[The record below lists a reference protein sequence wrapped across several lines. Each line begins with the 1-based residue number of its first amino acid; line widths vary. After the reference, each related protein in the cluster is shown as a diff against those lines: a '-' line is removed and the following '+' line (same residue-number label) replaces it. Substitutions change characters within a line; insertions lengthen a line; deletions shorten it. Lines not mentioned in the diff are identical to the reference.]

1 MSGWIIAHRPHV
13 VGAIRV
19 ALGLAGVLAILGA
32 LSLVAGCSAGPQLPV
47 TATPQNT
54 SCNYTI
60 TIGAIPSDDASIV
73 APSGTDGT
81 AGVIVSDNDCSI
93 DRIAAS
99 ADPTTVGNDNR
110 GARVDAELPIT
121 VSGTGAP

>member
-1 MSGWIIAHRPHV
+1 MSGWLIAHRPHV

-47 TATPQNT
+47 TATPQNI
-54 SCNYTI
+54 SCTWNVR
-60 TIGAIPSDDASIV
+60 IGTVPDDDASIE

-93 DRIAAS
+93 DRSAAS
-99 ADPTTVGNDNR
+99 ADPRTTGNDNR